1 MARRRSLAQV
11 VLLGSS
17 DSGES
22 NILKQMCLIHCVT
35 FSPQE
40 TERFRQ
46 FGVSARYPCEARH
59 PRMVYVHN
67 I

>member
-1 MARRRSLAQV
+1 MAAQVKV
-11 VLLGSS
+11 VLLGSG
-17 DSGES
+17 DSGKS
-22 NILKQMCLIHCVT
+22 TILKQMRLIYRAT

-46 FGVSARYPCEARH
+46 FGVGVRYPCEVRR